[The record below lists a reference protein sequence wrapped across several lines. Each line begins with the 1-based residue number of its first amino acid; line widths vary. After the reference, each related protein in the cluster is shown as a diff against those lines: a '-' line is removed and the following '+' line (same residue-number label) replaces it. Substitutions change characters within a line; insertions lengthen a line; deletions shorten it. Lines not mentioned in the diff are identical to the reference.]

1 MSSFGLDTGVNRGST
16 DEGKPGL
23 TGEAGMTDNVNLADP
38 LPDNLISFSSPFGL
52 DTGVNRG
59 SPDEGA
65 NSIRLDDLPGGPGVL
80 STSSQTI

>member
-1 MSSFGLDTGVNRGST
+1 
-16 DEGKPGL
+16 
-23 TGEAGMTDNVNLADP
+23 MTDNVNLADP

-65 NSIRLDDLPGGPGVL
+65 NSIRLDDPGVL